1 MEKPISARAN
11 DHAEGCKIL
20 VERRNK
26 NGGGGGALFLSFDL
40 IQNTKYSPN
49 DRFSC
54 KKTQSKCDIKV
65 VKYII
70 PSHQSPSGLEIG
82 DLDLRERKVLCMS

>member
-1 MEKPISARAN
+1 MTDSPVKKP
-11 DHAEGCKIL
+11 
-20 VERRNK
+20 
-26 NGGGGGALFLSFDL
+26 
-40 IQNTKYSPN
+40 
-49 DRFSC
+49 
-54 KKTQSKCDIKV
+54 QSKCDIKV